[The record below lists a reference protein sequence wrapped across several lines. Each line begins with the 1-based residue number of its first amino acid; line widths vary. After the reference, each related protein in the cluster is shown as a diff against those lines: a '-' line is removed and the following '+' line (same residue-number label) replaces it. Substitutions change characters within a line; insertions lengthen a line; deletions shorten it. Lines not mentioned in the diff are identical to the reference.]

1 MSVEERNA
9 WVMLVVA
16 PVGYAVYLSWV
27 LREAAGGALE
37 GVEYRPAMLWTIGG
51 AIVAAIVVNIVFG
64 MFFAPGKTLKD
75 QRDRDIYRLGEYT
88 GQSFVVIG
96 GLVGL
101 ILAMLR
107 VDPFWIANAIYLC
120 FVLSAL
126 LGSLAKI
133 GLYRFGFHP

>member
-1 MSVEERNA
+1 MEERNA

-37 GVEYRPAMLWTIGG
+37 AVEYRPAMLWSIGG
-51 AIVAAIVVNIVFG
+51 AIVAGIVLGIVFG
-64 MFFAPGKTLKD
+64 MFVRPGKTLKD

-96 GLVGL
+96 ALAGM

-107 VDPFWIANAIYLC
+107 VDTFWIANAIYLC

>member
-1 MSVEERNA
+1 MSLEERNA

-16 PVGYAVYLSWV
+16 PVGYVVYLSWV
-27 LREAAGGALE
+27 LREAAGGALQA
-37 GVEYRPAMLWTIGG
+37 VEYRPAMLWTIGG
-51 AIVAAIVVNIVFG
+51 AIVAAIVVNIAFG
-64 MFFAPGKTLKD
+64 MFFPAGKTIKD

-96 GLVGL
+96 GVVGL
-101 ILAMLR
+101 ILAMLKL
-107 VDPFWIANAIYLC
+107 DTFWIANAIYLC

>member
-1 MSVEERNA
+1 MAKSDT
-9 WVMLVVA
+9 
-16 PVGYAVYLSWV
+16 
-27 LREAAGGALE
+27 
-37 GVEYRPAMLWTIGG
+37 TI
-51 AIVAAIVVNIVFG
+51 
-64 MFFAPGKTLKD
+64 KD

-96 GLVGL
+96 GLAGL

-107 VDPFWIANAIYLC
+107 VDTFWIANAIYLC

-126 LGSLAKI
+126 LGSMAKI

>member
-1 MSVEERNA
+1 VSLEERNA

-16 PVGYAVYLSWV
+16 PVGYAVYLVWV
-27 LREAAGGALE
+27 LRDAAGGALAA
-37 GVEYRPAMLWTIGG
+37 VEYRPAMLWSIGG
-51 AIVAAIVVNIVFG
+51 AIVAGIVLGIVFG
-64 MFFAPGKTLKD
+64 MFVRPGKTVKD
-75 QRDRDIYRLGEYT
+75 QRDREIYRLGEYT

-96 GLVGL
+96 ALAGM

-107 VDPFWIANAIYLC
+107 VDTFWIANAIYLC

>member
-1 MSVEERNA
+1 MSLEERNA

-16 PVGYAVYLSWV
+16 PVGYAVYLAWV
-27 LREAAGGALE
+27 LRDAAGGALSA
-37 GVEYRPAMLWTIGG
+37 VEYRPAMLWTIGG
-51 AIVAAIVVNIVFG
+51 AIVAAIVLNIVFA
-64 MFFAPGKTLKD
+64 MFFARGKTIKD

-96 GLVGL
+96 GLAGL
-101 ILAMLR
+101 ILAMLK
-107 VDPFWIANAIYLC
+107 VEPFWIANAIYLC

-126 LGSLAKI
+126 LGSVAKI

>member
-1 MSVEERNA
+1 MSLEERNA

-16 PVGYAVYLSWV
+16 PVGYVVYLSWM
-27 LREAAGGALE
+27 LREGAGGALE
-37 GVEYRPAMLWTIGG
+37 VVEYRPAMLWTIGG
-51 AIVAAIVVNIVFG
+51 AIVASIVINIVFG
-64 MFFAPGKTLKD
+64 MFFPFGKTIKD
-75 QRDRDIYRLGEYT
+75 QRDREIYRLGEYT

-101 ILAMLR
+101 VLAMLR
-107 VDPFWIANAIYLC
+107 VDTFWIANAIYLC

>member
-16 PVGYAVYLSWV
+16 PVGYVVYLSWV
-27 LREAAGGALE
+27 LGEAAGGALQA
-37 GVEYRPAMLWTIGG
+37 VEYRPAMLWTIGG
-51 AIVAAIVVNIVFG
+51 AIVAAIVVSIVFG
-64 MFFAPGKTLKD
+64 MFSMPGKTIKD

-96 GLVGL
+96 ALAGL
-101 ILAMLR
+101 ILAMLKL
-107 VDPFWIANAIYLC
+107 DAFWIANAIYLC